1 MLINIYFALLN
12 YQKKKCIVI
21 VKYCKEHRSDSQLA
35 AQQEY
40 TVERVFLNKYS
51 SQEAIEKII
60 EIYISNKLKEER
72 LAKEENEKG
81 DL

>member
-1 MLINIYFALLN
+1 
-12 YQKKKCIVI
+12 
-21 VKYCKEHRSDSQLA
+21 LA

-51 SQEAIEKII
+51 SQEAVERIVK
-60 EIYISNKLKEER
+60 IYIQTKLKQER